1 MKLFQ
6 ARLMII
12 LVSLFAQCLVVQSCN
27 ATGLER
33 MKEYFQ
39 NIQTARAD
47 FHQVV
52 TDKQG
57 HKTQDVT
64 GSMQLQKPNKFRW
77 DYHKPF
83 VQQIVGDGEKVWLYD
98 PDLSQVT
105 VRAFSKSISSTPA
118 ALLAGGKEMERLFV
132 IKDVSRKG
140 DLEWVSATPKASE
153 TGFERVLLGFK
164 GDALME
170 MELHDSF
177 GNRTAIEFMNTQ
189 RNPKISAEVFK
200 FTPPPDADVLTQ

>member
-1 MKLFQ
+1 MKFTTPRLLFV
-6 ARLMII
+6 L
-12 LVSLFAQCLVVQSCN
+12 LCFVTQS
-27 ATGLER
+27 ASASGLER

-39 NIQTARAD
+39 NIQTAQAD

-64 GSMQLQKPNKFRW
+64 GIMHLQKPSKFRW
-77 DYHKPF
+77 DYNKPF
-83 VQQIVGDGEKVWLYD
+83 VQVIVGDGEKVWLYD

-105 VRAFSKSISSTPA
+105 VRSFSKAVGSTPA

-132 IKDVSRKG
+132 IKDTSRKG
-140 DLEWVSATPKASE
+140 ELEWVLAVPKVKE
-153 TGFERVLLGFK
+153 TGFERVFLGFK

-177 GNRTAIEFMNTQ
+177 GNRTAIEFLNVQ
-189 RNPKISAEVFK
+189 KNPKLSSEIFK
-200 FTPPPDADVLTQ
+200 FIPPADADVLSQ

>member
-1 MKLFQ
+1 MKVIMTRLLLTLFF
-6 ARLMII
+6 
-12 LVSLFAQCLVVQSCN
+12 LFAQTAS

-39 NIQTARAD
+39 NIQTAQAN

-64 GSMQLQKPNKFRW
+64 GIMHLQKPSKFRW
-77 DYHKPF
+77 DYDKPF
-83 VQQIVGDGEKVWLYD
+83 VQIIVGDGEKVWLYD

-105 VRAFSKSISSTPA
+105 VRSFSKAVGSSPA
-118 ALLAGGKEMERLFV
+118 ALLAGGKEMERLFA
-132 IKDVSRKG
+132 IKDTSRKG
-140 DLEWVSATPKASE
+140 VLEWVLAVPKVKE
-153 TGFERVLLGFK
+153 TGFERAFLGFK
-164 GDALME
+164 DDALME

-177 GNRTAIEFMNTQ
+177 GNRIAIVFTNVQ
-189 RNPKISAEVFK
+189 KNPKISAEIFK
-200 FTPPPDADVLTQ
+200 FTPPADADVLSQ

>member
-1 MKLFQ
+1 MKLFKT
-6 ARLMII
+6 RLTIVI
-12 LVSLFAQCLVVQSCN
+12 VSLFSQCLVVQSVN

-64 GSMQLQKPNKFRW
+64 GTMQLQKPGKFRW
-77 DYHKPF
+77 DYNKPF
-83 VQQIVGDGEKVWLYD
+83 VQQIVGDGQKIWLYD

-105 VRAFSKSISSTPA
+105 VRSLTKAVGSSPA
-118 ALLAGGKEMERLFV
+118 ALLAGGKEMERFFV
-132 IKDVSRKG
+132 MREASRKG
-140 DLEWVSATPKASE
+140 DLEWVSAMPIVKE
-153 TGFERVLLGFK
+153 TGFERLFLAFK
-164 GDALME
+164 GDALMK

-177 GNRTAIEFMNTQ
+177 GNRTAIEFSNVQ
-189 RNPKISAEVFK
+189 RNPKISQEVFK
-200 FTPPPDADVLTQ
+200 FTPSADADVLTQ

>member
-1 MKLFQ
+1 MPRLLFV
-6 ARLMII
+6 L
-12 LVSLFAQCLVVQSCN
+12 LYLFAQNVS
-27 ATGLER
+27 ASGLER

-39 NIQTARAD
+39 NIQTAQAE

-64 GSMQLQKPNKFRW
+64 GTMQLQKPSKFRW

-83 VQQIVGDGEKVWLYD
+83 VQQIIGDGEKVWLYD

-105 VRAFSKSISSTPA
+105 VRSFSKAVGSTPA
-118 ALLAGGKEMERLFV
+118 ALLAGGKEMERLFT
-132 IKDVSRKG
+132 IKDTSRKG
-140 DLEWVSATPKASE
+140 DLEWVLAVPKVSE
-153 TGFERVLLGFK
+153 TGFERVFLGFK

-177 GNRTAIEFMNTQ
+177 GNRTAITFINVQ
-189 RNPKISAEVFK
+189 RNPKLPADVFK
-200 FTPPPDADVLTQ
+200 FTPPADADVLSQ

>member
-1 MKLFQ
+1 MKATMFRLLLVLLCLFSQ
-6 ARLMII
+6 TA
-12 LVSLFAQCLVVQSCN
+12 S

-64 GSMQLQKPNKFRW
+64 GTMQLQKPSKFRW

-83 VQQIVGDGEKVWLYD
+83 VQLIVGDGEKVWLYD
-98 PDLSQVT
+98 PELSQVN
-105 VRAFSKSISSTPA
+105 VRSFTKTIGSTPA
-118 ALLAGGKEMERLFV
+118 ALLAGGKEMERFFV
-132 IKDVSRKG
+132 IREASRKG
-140 DLEWVSATPKASE
+140 DLEWVSATPKANE
-153 TGFERVLLGFK
+153 TGFERVFLGFK

-177 GNRTAIEFMNTQ
+177 GNRTAIEFLNVQ
-189 RNPKISAEVFK
+189 RNPKISQEVFK
-200 FTPPPDADVLTQ
+200 FTPPPDADVLSQ